1 MNPSGNGLFKQLPD
15 AVQASLQAACV
26 SVMLRSG
33 QVLSKPTESDPQ
45 VYFLITATVALM
57 VHGEADK
64 GLAVG
69 LLGAGSVVGLA
80 HVLDTPSE
88 HLHWRVQT
96 PGLACQL
103 PASLLRELLLKYPAA
118 LLTISR
124 HLWELMAHIAT
135 VSATVQSQDI
145 ATRLAGWLV
154 LSAQQAQSTSLYLTH
169 DHLAQM
175 LGVRRVSITLAAGAL
190 RDQGLLDYSRGHI
203 HIKDEAGL
211 KLAAQKA

>member
-15 AVQASLQAACV
+15 AVQALLQAACV

-33 QVLSKPTESDPQ
+33 QVLSKSTGSDPQ

-57 VHGEADK
+57 VYGEADK

-69 LLGAGSVVGLA
+69 LLGHGSVVGLA
-80 HVLDTPSE
+80 HVLYVPSE
-88 HLHWRVQT
+88 RLQWRVQT
-96 PGLACQL
+96 PGLACRL
-103 PASLLRELLLKYPAA
+103 PASVLRELLLKHPAA

-124 HLWELMAHIAT
+124 YLWELVAHIAT
-135 VSATVQSQDI
+135 VSATAQSQDI

-169 DHLAQM
+169 DHLAHM

-190 RDQGLLDYSRGHI
+190 RDQGLLDYSRGHM
-203 HIKDEAGL
+203 HIRDLPGL
-211 KLAAQKA
+211 MLVAQKA